1 MRKRD
6 LALKAA
12 GAPTLT
18 PHTRRKE
25 SLRRALSQAREAL
38 DLSFDQ
44 FGRIFHVSGET
55 VRRWETGVTAIPESY
70 WATTTS
76 LAQETDRLL
85 RLFEPHRLPIVIR
98 RPAEI
103 FAGRTALDW
112 IFDGRIQE
120 AADFYEAAL
129 LYQA

>member
-1 MRKRD
+1 MRKRN

-12 GAPTLT
+12 AAPAFSS
-18 PHTRRKE
+18 RGKRNE
-25 SLRRALSQAREAL
+25 SLRFSLSGTREAL

-44 FGRIFHVSGET
+44 LGRIFHVSGET
-55 VRRWETGVTAIPESY
+55 VRRWETGAIAIPESH
-70 WATTTS
+70 WAEVS
-76 LAQETDRLL
+76 KLAQETDRLQ
-85 RLFEPHRLPIVIR
+85 RLFETHRLPMVIR
-98 RPAEI
+98 RPAEM

-120 AADFYEAAL
+120 TADLYEAAL

>member
-12 GAPTLT
+12 AAPVQSSRI
-18 PHTRRKE
+18 RRKE
-25 SLRRALSQAREAL
+25 TLRKSLSDAREAL

-44 FGRIFHVSGET
+44 LGRVFHVSGET
-55 VRRWETGVTAIPESY
+55 VRRWETGAISMPEAY
-70 WATTTS
+70 WAIATS
-76 LAQETDRLL
+76 LAQDTERLQH
-85 RLFEPHRLPIVIR
+85 LFEPHRLPMVLR
-98 RPAEI
+98 RPAEM
-103 FAGRTALDW
+103 FAGRTAMDW

-120 AADFYEAAL
+120 TADLYEAAL